1 MERLPDS
8 EALENA
14 GLRFLDLSLDG
25 KAMLCLQIGETMA
38 EGTSGYHLSLI
49 LGKEILPVTVNAG
62 HGDGDLYGKAEM
74 IRELLQ
80 DLPGSEGISWPADRL
95 RRSCILRPAVDHISW
110 IAMDAQKSISCTLW
124 KRNRFS
130 GMQADVSSWYGIM
143 GLIPYR
149 AGTEH
154 RR

>member
-1 MERLPDS
+1 MKNILSGTDTIAVSVRHWYYFRCGVFRFFGCRVSGLRQALPGRNRLERLPDP

-62 HGDGDLYGKAEM
+62 TEMGICTGK
-74 IRELLQ
+74 R
-80 DLPGSEGISWPADRL
+80 
-95 RRSCILRPAVDHISW
+95 
-110 IAMDAQKSISCTLW
+110 K
-124 KRNRFS
+124 
-130 GMQADVSSWYGIM
+130 
-143 GLIPYR
+143 
-149 AGTEH
+149 
-154 RR
+154 